1 MVCSA
6 HLPLF
11 IVVHTE
17 EGPHTQFQLLLI
29 MGRLGKVIFV
39 AAEKVPNNHQPPWY
53 YSQQLHGVR
62 FIEVVP
68 LFRSTVRS
76 NNDCVY

>member
-39 AAEKVPNNHQPPWY
+39 AASSLE
-53 YSQQLHGVR
+53 L
-62 FIEVVP
+62 
-68 LFRSTVRS
+68 
-76 NNDCVY
+76 